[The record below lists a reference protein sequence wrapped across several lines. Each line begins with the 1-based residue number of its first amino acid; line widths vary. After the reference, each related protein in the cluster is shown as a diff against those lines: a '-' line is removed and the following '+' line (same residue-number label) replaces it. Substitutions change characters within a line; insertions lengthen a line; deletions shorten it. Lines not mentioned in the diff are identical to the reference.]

1 VDVNLFH
8 TSDGGEIQYVN
19 GQAVM
24 SDGFEASVYL
34 SLFGGNAEDSG
45 GTETDRL
52 EWWGNKGEPD
62 ETRHYRSRTQHLVE
76 SLPAIPANLRRIE
89 DAVLADLKWMLDTGL
104 AATVEAS
111 VTMPAPKRID
121 IEVQIVASDDR
132 VFVFE
137 RELAWTG
144 AVSP

>member
-1 VDVNLFH
+1 VDVHLFH
-8 TSDGGEIQYVN
+8 TADGGEIEYFN

-24 SDGFEASVYL
+24 SDGFEAAVYL
-34 SLFGGNAEDSG
+34 SLFGGNEDDSG
-45 GTETDRL
+45 GDETAHL
-52 EWWGNKGEPD
+52 EWWGNKSEPD
-62 ETRHYRSRTQHLVE
+62 ETRHYRSRTQHLVQ

-104 AATVEAS
+104 AASIEAT

-121 IEVQIVASDDR
+121 IAVELVASDDR
-132 VFVFE
+132 TFVFE

-144 AVSP
+144 SL